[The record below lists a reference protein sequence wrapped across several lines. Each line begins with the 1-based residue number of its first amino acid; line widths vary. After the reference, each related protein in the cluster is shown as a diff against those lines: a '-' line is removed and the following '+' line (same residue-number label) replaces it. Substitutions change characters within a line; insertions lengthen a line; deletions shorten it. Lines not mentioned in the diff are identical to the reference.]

1 MYILPST
8 SVPHSNDSGDF
19 SIWLEWFIIVNQR
32 KRFIKSP
39 IHLVYQK
46 KEVALSLRIS
56 LIKEDARHVLSM
68 STNTN
73 NLIITDYLCI
83 HHRFFVYFNT
93 KMSTSCLFRG
103 WNILSIK
110 WDKNSWNII
119 AHVYS
124 PVKEVVVID
133 AQYTFRKWWWVSRL
147 V

>member
-1 MYILPST
+1 M
-8 SVPHSNDSGDF
+8 
-19 SIWLEWFIIVNQR
+19 
-32 KRFIKSP
+32 
-39 IHLVYQK
+39 YQK
-46 KEVALSLRIS
+46 KEVALSQRIS
-56 LIKEDARHVLSM
+56 HIKEDARHVLSM

-110 WDKNSWNII
+110 CDKNSWNII

-147 V
+147 NSNDIYCSWNTYLYYRLKNHFPSLVKRRL